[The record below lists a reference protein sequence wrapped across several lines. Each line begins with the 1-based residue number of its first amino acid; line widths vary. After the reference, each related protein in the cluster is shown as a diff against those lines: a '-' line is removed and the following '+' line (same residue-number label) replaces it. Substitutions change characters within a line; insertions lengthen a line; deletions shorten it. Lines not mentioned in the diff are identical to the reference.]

1 MISGVYT
8 VITTNEFGCS
18 TLSNEVSVIV
28 ENVDEANAA
37 RLTLYPNPAESV
49 VNVIVPLGYSGMQV
63 INATGQVVYR
73 DVNATR
79 VQQLDVSLWASG
91 VYRIEIPG
99 LAGATLVVR

>member
-1 MISGVYT
+1 
-8 VITTNEFGCS
+8 
-18 TLSNEVSVIV
+18 
-28 ENVDEANAA
+28 
-37 RLTLYPNPAESV
+37 
-49 VNVIVPLGYSGMQV
+49 MQV
-63 INATGQVVYR
+63 INVTGQVVYR